1 MSLLMMTHHYKNEGP
16 KLFQTDRLTDRVTE
30 TDTNR
35 PSGRGRSTMITS
47 RLPLLILDHP
57 SVCVVCGGVWV
68 YAIVCEDVG
77 CVKVC
82 ENGRVVRVCEG
93 VCEDV

>member
-1 MSLLMMTHHYKNEGP
+1 
-16 KLFQTDRLTDRVTE
+16 
-30 TDTNR
+30 
-35 PSGRGRSTMITS
+35 MITS